1 MSEADRALLRQLFD
15 AAVAAVVPAV
25 CLPEHLPAAAGRTV
39 VVGAGKAAAAM
50 AAVTA
55 AKLPAAAGL
64 VVTRY
69 GHGMAG
75 GMVGSVAGA
84 ADDTGAIEVVEAAHP
99 VPDAAGRQ
107 AAARMLDLVS
117 GLNADDQ
124 VICLLSGGGSALL
137 VAPAGAVTLA
147 DKQAVTG
154 ALLRSGASIGE
165 INCVRKHLSA
175 IKGGRLAAAAHP
187 AAVLTLAISDVA
199 GDDLAVI
206 ASGPTVADPTTF
218 AEARA
223 VLQKYAIQPPPAVAA
238 HLAAAAEET
247 PKAGDP
253 RLARAE
259 TVVVASARSALAAA
273 ARLAQAAGYQSRLLG
288 DDIEGDST
296 AVARQHAGLALA
308 ARDAGQRL
316 AILSGGETTVT
327 IRGSGRGGPN
337 AEYVL
342 ALALALD
349 GADDIVAL
357 AADSDGIDGSE
368 DNAGA
373 ICLPETLARAR
384 AAGLDPQAHLD
395 DNDSYGFFT
404 ALGDLVM
411 CGPTRTNVNDFRAIL
426 VDPKV

>member
-1 MSEADRALLRQLFD
+1 MSEAHRALLRQLFD
-15 AAVAAVVPAV
+15 VAVAAVVPAV
-25 CLPEHLPAAAGRTV
+25 CLPDHLPAAAGRTV

-55 AKLPAAAGL
+55 EQLPTAEGL

-69 GHGMAG
+69 GHG
-75 GMVGSVAGA
+75 VDSTGS
-84 ADDTGAIEVVEAAHP
+84 IEVVEAAHP

-107 AAARMLDLVS
+107 AAARMLDMVR
-117 GLNADDQ
+117 GLKFDDQ

-137 VAPAGAVTLA
+137 VAPVAALTLK

-199 GDDLAVI
+199 GDDPAVI

-223 VLQKYAIQPPPAVAA
+223 VLRKYAIEPPATIAA

-259 TVVVASARSALAAA
+259 TVIVARAGSALAAA
-273 ARLAQAAGYQSRLLG
+273 ARRAEEAGYQARLLG
-288 DDIEGDST
+288 DEIEGDSAT
-296 AVARQHAGLALA
+296 VARQHARLALE
-308 ARDAGQRL
+308 AREAGQRL

-327 IRGSGRGGPN
+327 VRGSGRGGPN
-337 AEYVL
+337 AEYAL

-349 GADDIVAL
+349 GAAGITAL

-373 ICLPETLARAR
+373 ICLPDTLARAR
-384 AAGLDPQAHLD
+384 AAGLDPQGHLA
-395 DNDSYGFFT
+395 DNDSYGFFA

-411 CGPTRTNVNDFRAIL
+411 SGPTRTNVNDFRVIL
-426 VDPKV
+426 VAPEGRGR